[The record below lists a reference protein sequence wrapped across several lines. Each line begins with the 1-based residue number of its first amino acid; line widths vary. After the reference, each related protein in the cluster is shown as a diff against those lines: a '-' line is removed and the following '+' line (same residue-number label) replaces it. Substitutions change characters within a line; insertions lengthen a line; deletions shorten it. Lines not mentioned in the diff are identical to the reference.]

1 VPISERTPVFRF
13 MVVTLV
19 VLLPVLSAGCRYTR
33 TAVEY
38 RGHTELDVAQR
49 DVKHPSKVHLHDGSV
64 VLFPAGF
71 TLQGDRLEGS
81 GTRWDLTRT
90 SASLV
95 SPVPLESVA
104 GIEYYRDETAVGHT
118 TLAAVAVVAAI
129 PLAAGLLKAIFGSCP
144 TVYSAEGEVLEAELF
159 SRSIARLFET
169 DDLDRLSHVDD
180 SDGEVLLQVA
190 NEALETH
197 YIDRLG
203 LLGVVHP
210 AGFEVFPGPAGE
222 VVPFGSTATLISAV
236 SRAGED
242 LAETLSSRDEIA
254 YRSDKRLVEELTQ
267 MLSEDWIELEV
278 AVPPGA
284 ETMSLAWRSRN
295 TLLTTVLF
303 YDVILGSQGVGAI
316 DWQGSQLEDPAYASQ
331 FASWFRNHFGIRVE
345 MDDGVAYRE
354 VGYIPATGP
363 IAWHEAAVDLPVP
376 PTPTAR
382 LRLSFLP
389 DNWMIDWIAVSF
401 ETTTDYSVER
411 LRLLSAESLTGGGTS
426 DAVAL
431 LSDVDGDRL
440 VTYPGERYALRF
452 AGVAVPPGRDRT
464 YLVASHG
471 YYVEWLRPEWL
482 AVPHAAPLTFDDAL
496 IRTTAQQWLAH
507 RAELER
513 EFFVR
518 RVPTR
523 PGGAR

>member
-1 VPISERTPVFRF
+1 VPISERTAVFRF
-13 MVVTLV
+13 IVMTLV
-19 VLLPVLSAGCRYTR
+19 MLLAVISAGCRYTR

-38 RGHTELDVAQR
+38 RDHTALDVAVR

-64 VLFPAGF
+64 VLFPEGF
-71 TLQGDRLEGS
+71 TLQGEFLKGT

-90 SASLV
+90 SAMLV
-95 SPVPLESVA
+95 SRVPLESVA
-104 GIEYYRDETAVGHT
+104 GVEYYRDETAVGHT

-129 PLAAGLLKAIFGSCP
+129 PVGIAMIKVIFGSCP

-169 DDLDRLSHVDD
+169 SDLDRLTHVDD
-180 SDGEVLLQVA
+180 SGGEVILQVT

-197 YIDRLG
+197 YIDHLG

-210 AGFEVFPGPAGE
+210 ARFEVFPGPAGD
-222 VVPFGSTATLISAV
+222 VVPFGSTAPLTSAV
-236 SRAGED
+236 SRWGDD

-254 YRSDKRLVEELTQ
+254 YRSNERLVDELTQ
-267 MLSEDWIELEV
+267 TVSEDWIELEV

-316 DWQGSQLEDPAYASQ
+316 DWQGSQLEDPAYARD
-331 FASWFRNHFGIRVE
+331 FTRWFRTHFGIRVE
-345 MDDGVAYRE
+345 MDDGVAYHE

-363 IAWHEAAVDLPVP
+363 IAWHEAAMKLPLP
-376 PTPTAR
+376 QTPTAR

-389 DNWMIDWIAVSF
+389 DNWMIDWVAVSF
-401 ETTTDYSVER
+401 ETTADYSVER
-411 LRLLSAESLTGGGTS
+411 LPLLSAESLTGGSARET
-426 DAVAL
+426 VAL
-431 LSDVDGDRL
+431 LSEVDGDRL
-440 VTYPGERYALRF
+440 VTHPGERYALRF
-452 AGVAVPPGRDRT
+452 TGISVPPGRDRT

-482 AVPHAAPLTFDDAL
+482 TVPHPALLKFDDAL
-496 IRTTAQQWLAH
+496 IRKTAQQWQV
-507 RAELER
+507 RRDELER

-523 PGGAR
+523 PGGGR